1 MGDKFILD
9 TPAGCTEYKTIED
22 CVAAMR
28 HIVTP
33 VCVMV
38 GPDRHDLI
46 WEGDP
51 ELWLSGDG
59 GCDPDVDGLIA
70 EIKEG
75 FDGYEQEQE
84 QEQEQDNKPEGEEQ

>member
-9 TPAGCTEYKTIED
+9 TPAGCTEHKTIED

-28 HIVTP
+28 HIVTS

-38 GPDRHDLI
+38 GPSRHDII

-51 ELWLSGDG
+51 ELWLSDED

-75 FDGYEQEQE
+75 FDGYEQEQ
-84 QEQEQDNKPEGEEQ
+84 DNKPEGEE